1 MYHRSLQKGILPGF
15 VDSDVVYNMGKL
27 HSRFAN
33 THKHVLPPHFLANVH
48 FSLFEVFF
56 CCPEKKKKT
65 KTKQAAIV
73 QRNREDDIPTKPL
86 LFIKVLDMQTVP
98 AEVYWESMGKKNLG
112 QEQQD
117 GTEEWGW
124 VYR

>member
-1 MYHRSLQKGILPGF
+1 MSIFLFLRFSF
-15 VDSDVVYNMGKL
+15 V
-27 HSRFAN
+27 
-33 THKHVLPPHFLANVH
+33 VL
-48 FSLFEVFF
+48 
-56 CCPEKKKKT
+56 KKKK
-65 KTKQAAIV
+65 KPKQAAIV

-86 LFIKVLDMQTVP
+86 FFIKVLDMQTVP